1 MYILVQCCKTTP
13 PSNIHTKF
21 FAFQFIIFTSCT
33 STPLYI
39 ITHGPSCHPT
49 SQQNK
54 NEFIYLQ
61 YFDDIYL
68 ALSFLSHLILTR
80 IRWLQPRKGGMH
92 FILSDNG
99 NYDFDVKVKR
109 CRFVGFVKDVIDC
122 GCLGCVFCF
131 RIKEKE
137 GDTFYINFYSTIF
150 LQSCFFI
157 SHYLNWI
164 IIMDMCVKFI
174 IVSSYDELITNKIL

>member
-1 MYILVQCCKTTP
+1 MYLLVQCFKTTP

-21 FAFQFIIFTSCT
+21 FAFQFIIFTSYT

-68 ALSFLSHLILTR
+68 ALSFLSHLILTH

-99 NYDFDVKVKR
+99 NYDFDIKVKR

-131 RIKEKE
+131 RINYEERERHILDKFL
-137 GDTFYINFYSTIF
+137 FYNIPPKFYFIF
-150 LQSCFFI
+150 YFFFI
-157 SHYLNWI
+157 SHHFN
-164 IIMDMCVKFI
+164 
-174 IVSSYDELITNKIL
+174 